1 MEGLYEMKEFVE
13 NMGVDTFVSRLKTD
27 KHFQKHFPFMH
38 ELEESVGKL
47 DEILTMYLND
57 KKWWDRVKSDDES
70 DDENFICTK
79 CRRDFSKE
87 VDGRSSFE
95 EEEEIICIDCSNED
109 DFGHELCQE
118 AKDYLEKHNS
128 FHPDIIIPNGI
139 EEKTHLILVAK
150 AHYDEMMTEI
160 MALKPNK
167 RKNWKRKITDRYG
180 CDSKCRYRNGKIE
193 NYQGNHRCAEYGKWL
208 EVVNSDYLKENMKE
222 GTAESSS
229 LLGHLQQKIFKAE
242 EEGRITKE
250 QALYY
255 RNTVMEKL
263 QYTFHTGKHTPHN
276 HNIMCG
282 AGLYGVGK

>member
-70 DDENFICTK
+70 DD
-79 CRRDFSKE
+79 
-87 VDGRSSFE
+87 
-95 EEEEIICIDCSNED
+95 D
-109 DFGHELCQE
+109 DFGDELCQE
-118 AKDYLEKHNS
+118 AKNYLEKHNS

-139 EEKTHLILVAK
+139 EEQRHLILVEK
-150 AHYDEMMTEI
+150 DHYDEMMTEI
-160 MALKPNK
+160 MAMKPNK

-193 NYQGNHRCAEYGKWL
+193 NYQGNHRSKDYGKWL
-208 EVVNSDYLKENMKE
+208 EVVSGDFLKANIKE
-222 GTAESSS
+222 ETAKSSS
-229 LLGHLQQKIFKAE
+229 MLGHLLQKIYKAE
-242 EEGRITKE
+242 EEGKITKE
-250 QALYY
+250 EAQEY
-255 RNTVMEKL
+255 REQVMEMTKE
-263 QYTFHTGKHTPHN
+263 TFHTGKHTAHN